1 MSTIIFIDSEIPSY
15 RSFAISVRVPIRN
28 FSGAVDTTVNRVGF
42 VWENNGK
49 PMPFGINVRYIN
61 SDQSLPNFLRP
72 RFMFF
77 TREFIDFI
85 GSFSHQLTVDL
96 ITCSL
101 NNNTFK
107 QEVNLLNQMFPN
119 VKINYSVNRTGNAPY
134 GDWIMESSGE
144 NIMGIYFNANI
155 TSYAH
160 TLLNSGAILPLSSGY
175 YADPANQ
182 VYLKTSTSGS
192 FVDIGFDLTNR
203 DQFQDKILGGTG
215 GASLVKN
222 LGFSIKIMGKTYTK
236 FTTLASLLVFL
247 PESYSRNNFNG
258 DTQGDGILFGDFNVR
273 NSKEIFFYN
282 SLKDCV
288 VINGYDVQNQN
299 IIINVQFII
308 YPSGKIEYKTI
319 KKDIAILTLLYYNT
333 AALNADGYFATEDSG
348 QVKFKYE
355 VIDATG
361 QPIFP
366 TITINSEFFMIT
378 YMPDPSADNVGSGG
392 DPIIYPLIGDK
403 YTLAPHIK
411 HVNLLTDYSKGI
423 FVSAK
428 VDMLKQSD
436 FPEVIYWDNQFTQTS
451 KMSHIYSNSYYRTFY
466 IQYGEESVEID
477 ADTLGVTWQSTQSA
491 QSAKS
496 TQPNKLKVSQF
507 TPKVGLKSASFDKT
521 YPLLNSTIGLKVGLG
536 TYLLTITADINT
548 DDRHYLELLN
558 VKPYDLENLSGALI
572 SKDRISMVD
581 DLVVGTMGKITKFKM
596 EDLVAMGLLK

>member
-28 FSGAVDTTVNRVGF
+28 FAGAVDTTVNRVGF

-49 PMPFGINVRYIN
+49 PMPFGTNVRYIN
-61 SDQSLPNFLRP
+61 SDSQSLPNFLRP

-85 GSFSHQLTVDL
+85 GSFSQPLTVDL

-107 QEVNLLNQMFPN
+107 QEVILLGQMFPN

-160 TLLNSGAILPLSSGY
+160 TLYSSATISLSGGY

-192 FVDIGFDLTNR
+192 FIDIGSSKDGL
-203 DQFQDKILGGTG
+203 KIIGNSWTFE
-215 GASLVKN
+215 
-222 LGFSIKIMGKTYTK
+222 LGFSVKLFGQFYNKIIIIGTAFILVKASAVLDQNFNLNNEDIIVFNFGIVENYSDIFGKKFNDYFVISTAQFNISKFFVQFVIHKSGKMEYKVKNNPGVSLTGLLYFYEFIAGVGAKLYSAFLDAGQTKIMRELFDKTDLDNDKNTEAKPYTI
-236 FTTLASLLVFL
+236 S
-247 PESYSRNNFNG
+247 
-258 DTQGDGILFGDFNVR
+258 
-273 NSKEIFFYN
+273 
-282 SLKDCV
+282 
-288 VINGYDVQNQN
+288 
-299 IIINVQFII
+299 
-308 YPSGKIEYKTI
+308 
-319 KKDIAILTLLYYNT
+319 
-333 AALNADGYFATEDSG
+333 
-348 QVKFKYE
+348 
-355 VIDATG
+355 
-361 QPIFP
+361 
-366 TITINSEFFMIT
+366 SEFFMMT

-411 HVNLLTDYSKGI
+411 YVNLLTDYSKGI
-423 FVSAK
+423 FISAK

-466 IQYGEESVEID
+466 IQYGEESIEID
-477 ADTLGVTWQSTQSA
+477 ADTLGVTWQSA
-491 QSAKS
+491 QSA
-496 TQPNKLKVSQF
+496 QPNKLKVSPF

-521 YPLLNSTIGLKVGLG
+521 YPLLNSTIGLKVGLSN
-536 TYLLTITADINT
+536 YLLTITADINT

-581 DLVVGTMGKITKFKM
+581 NLVVGTMGKITKFKT
-596 EDLVAMGLLK
+596 EDLVKMGLLK